1 MLCTRYKKREMDK
14 RGNGKKGENTSAHF
28 LSHLSIS
35 PSYKEENMHTRLFYG
50 TIQTGKEQEALTV
63 LNEFVDRVKQFR
75 GCLLGQLLQTGNEI
89 VGISTW
95 ETKEDLAAY
104 ADSEVAR
111 ELFTRITPLLMGR
124 PTARS
129 YEVRR
134 SASEQVV
141 TKTFSTGT
149 FPEEII

>member
-1 MLCTRYKKREMDK
+1 
-14 RGNGKKGENTSAHF
+14 
-28 LSHLSIS
+28 
-35 PSYKEENMHTRLFYG
+35 MHTRLFYG
-50 TIQTGKEQEALTV
+50 TIQTGKEQEALAV
-63 LNEFVDRVKQFR
+63 LNEFVDRVKQLQ

-111 ELFTRITPLLMGR
+111 ELFTRITPLFLGR

-129 YEVRR
+129 YEVKR
-134 SASEQVV
+134 SASEQAV
-141 TKTFSTGT
+141 TKTFL
-149 FPEEII
+149 PEQL